1 MELSW
6 GFGPLRRSAHLVQ
19 GMRWAVLCL
28 YIFFVAGI
36 GVMLWGFSLWRPGET
51 AGNWREVLPVV
62 ARTVFGSGITAV
74 LLLYGLVTNVVLYM
88 YCKALHGELAGEIAE
103 EFAWQYVCLPFD
115 DRKVPHVVSV
125 IRQ

>member
-1 MELSW
+1 MRGL
-6 GFGPLRRSAHLVQ
+6 
-19 GMRWAVLCL
+19 RWAALCL
-28 YIFFVAGI
+28 YLFFSAGI

-51 AGNWREVLPVV
+51 AGDWSKIMPVI

-115 DRKVPHVVSV
+115 DRKAPHVVSV